1 MTRYDERFKRQVV
14 QDYLGGA
21 GGYRALGAQYGID
34 QAILRLWV
42 DRYRQHGD
50 AGLRRKS
57 SHYSAQFKLSVLQQM
72 WQEELSYRQVVTM
85 FDLRGGTGVISGW
98 ERLYH
103 QGGLE
108 ALKPKPRGRPKE
120 MKPPESTQAA
130 AQQVTDTRTAQE
142 LRQENEYLRAEVAYL
157 KKLDALVRAKKL
169 AAQSKRKPSS
179 N

>member
-1 MTRYDERFKRQVV
+1 MAKYDEVFKRLVV
-14 QDYLGGA
+14 HDYLAGVGGT
-21 GGYRALGAQYGID
+21 RALGAKYSVD
-34 QAILRLWV
+34 QAILRLWI

-57 SHYSAQFKLSVLQQM
+57 SHYSAQFKLSVLKRM
-72 WQEELSYRQVVTM
+72 WQEELSYRQVVTL
-85 FDLRGGTGVISGW
+85 FDLRGGTGVISSW

-103 QGGLE
+103 EGGLE

-120 MKPPESTQAA
+120 MKPPEPTAPAALQA
-130 AQQVTDTRTAQE
+130 TDTRTVQE

-169 AAQSKRKPSS
+169 VAQPKRKPSS